1 MAERSADV
9 IKRYVAD
16 AISAEKSFETQLH
29 RFAKEVDNEAAKAVL
44 QKHAGETK
52 QQYERLTGRLNKLEG
67 SVLSARSLLPQI
79 FGLGVKGN
87 QLGSDKKERASDE
100 LTITYA
106 VENSLIAMYECLE
119 TMAAAAGDAETAE
132 LAGSIQA
139 EQRVMA
145 QEVWNL
151 VPAVAQHTYKRV
163 TGGRSAK
170 TTA

>member
-16 AISAEKSFETQLH
+16 AVAIEKSFETQLQ

-44 QKHAGETK
+44 MEHAGKTK
-52 QQYERLTGRLNKLEG
+52 QQHERLTGRLNKLEG
-67 SVLSARSLLPQI
+67 SVLSARSLLLNI

-87 QLGSDKKERASDE
+87 QLGSDKRERASHE

-106 VENSLIAMYECLE
+106 VENGLIAMYECLE
-119 TMAAAAGDAETAE
+119 TMAEAAGDGDTAE
-132 LAGSIQA
+132 LAGSIQCERRAMA
-139 EQRVMA
+139 EEIWKLLPV
-145 QEVWNL
+145 
-151 VPAVAQHTYKRV
+151 VALDAHKREI
-163 TGGRSAK
+163 TSRSAK

>member
-16 AISAEKSFETQLH
+16 AISAGKSFETQLH

-44 QKHAGETK
+44 QKHAAETK

-67 SVLSARSLLPQI
+67 SVLSARSLLPHI
-79 FGLGVKGN
+79 FGLGVKAN
-87 QLGSDKKERASDE
+87 QLGSDKKERASHE

-119 TMAAAAGDAETAE
+119 TMAEAAGDAETAE

-151 VPAVAQHTYKRV
+151 VPGVALDAHKRV
-163 TGGRSAK
+163 TPERSVK